1 MLFRSAAGRVVFACW
16 EEGVC
21 VHVCGYLCM
30 YVCMCVCVC
39 VCVIERTC
47 MLSYQLML
55 AASTKIKSKRVKVK
69 VYVGKHQ
76 HASPTLARAPPRIRK
91 EKQ

>member
-1 MLFRSAAGRVVFACW
+1 
-16 EEGVC
+16 
-21 VHVCGYLCM
+21 
-30 YVCMCVCVC
+30 
-39 VCVIERTC
+39 